1 MIASHRPAETLMISV
16 YHHRHRHYQRNI
28 TTSLM
33 MLFWKPWTCDF
44 IWVIIIVL
52 VSDSQDQR
60 TFPLMQHKSQDH
72 SRVSCERSLSQRS
85 HLRIGRTNLMKVE
98 LLEASNNESFMVSR
112 VCGHLFLLGVGLL
125 MILVEARG
133 QGPGHLE
140 RRRISSPF
148 LFIAL
153 ALRGAFSRP
162 TGIHR
167 LSIQKK

>member
-1 MIASHRPAETLMISV
+1 
-16 YHHRHRHYQRNI
+16 
-28 TTSLM
+28 

-52 VSDSQDQR
+52 VSDSQNQR

-72 SRVSCERSLSQRS
+72 SRVSCECSLNQRS

-112 VCGHLFLLGVGLL
+112 VCGHLFLLGLGLL

-133 QGPGHLE
+133 QGPGHLTYIKSIFVYC
-140 RRRISSPF
+140 ISSK
-148 LFIAL
+148 
-153 ALRGAFSRP
+153 RGILEAYRYTWIVHP
-162 TGIHR
+162 
-167 LSIQKK
+167 K